1 MLEVS
6 GLHSGYGSISVL
18 HGLSMHLDDGEI
30 LAILGP
36 NGAGK
41 STLLKTISGVI
52 RATDGE
58 VVLDG
63 RPITRLAPHRIG
75 RLGLGHVPEGRWL
88 FPTMS
93 VEENLL
99 VGGYTIKERR
109 VRERRLSEVL
119 ELFPRLSPRIKVAAG
134 SLSGGEQ
141 QMVAIARA
149 LMPSPRM
156 LMFDEPSL
164 GLAPIVQEQVQ
175 LEIVRLHELG
185 IAILLVEQNVELAL
199 EIADRAYV
207 MRVGDIVLEGSAG
220 ELRAS
225 GAVTSEYMGANAA

>member
-1 MLEVS
+1 VLEVT
-6 GLHSGYGSISVL
+6 GLCAGYGSIAVL
-18 HGLSMHLDDGEI
+18 DGLSMHLDDGEI
-30 LAILGP
+30 LAVLGP

-41 STLLKTISGVI
+41 STLLKTISGI
-52 RATDGE
+52 IAATGGD

-63 RPITRLAPHRIG
+63 TPITRLPAHRIG

-88 FPTMS
+88 FPVMS

-99 VGGYTIKERR
+99 VGGYLIKDRR
-109 VRERRLSEVL
+109 ERERRLAEVL
-119 ELFPRLSPRIKVAAG
+119 ALFPGLAARVKVPAG

-149 LMPSPRM
+149 LMANPRI

-175 LEIVRLHELG
+175 REIVRLNELG
-185 IAILLVEQNVELAL
+185 ISILLVEQNVTLAL
-199 EIADRAYV
+199 EIATRAYV
-207 MRVGDIVLEGSAG
+207 MRVGTIVLEGPAH
-220 ELRAS
+220 ELLAS